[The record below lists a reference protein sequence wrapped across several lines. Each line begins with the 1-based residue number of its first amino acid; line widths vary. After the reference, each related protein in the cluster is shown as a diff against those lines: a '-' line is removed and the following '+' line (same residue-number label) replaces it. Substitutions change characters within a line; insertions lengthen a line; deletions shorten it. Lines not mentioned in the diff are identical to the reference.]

1 MSKLHPFIVVY
12 QREHIKVQ
20 RVSQI
25 CLAQSNSTV
34 FGCRR
39 ALLVFMTHTSKLAQY
54 ARLLFV
60 NTLQTSRR

>member
-1 MSKLHPFIVVY
+1 MSKLHPFIAVY

-34 FGCRR
+34 YGCRR
-39 ALLVFMTHTSKLAQY
+39 ALLVFTTRTSKLAQY

-60 NTLQTSRR
+60 NTLQTSRQ